1 METATLEGDSSE
13 PLSATELQ
21 RQKTRRREI
30 LQTAGIVVSGALAG
44 CLDDENESTGKADP
58 PNRIDEYLSDA
69 RNYDGRIVDAR
80 GNGDAEVIVGAR
92 EGGLAFDPAAV
103 RIDSGTTVLWEWSGQ
118 GGIHNVASVEES
130 DEEFQSDRQSSEGA
144 TFTHSFD
151 AGAIALY
158 ECNPHAGQGMQGA
171 LEVVE

>member
-1 METATLEGDSSE
+1 METAILNGDSSE
-13 PLSATELQ
+13 PLRATELQ
-21 RQKTRRREI
+21 PGEIRRREI
-30 LQTAGIVVSGALAG
+30 LQTAGILVTSAFAG
-44 CLDDENESTGKADP
+44 CLDDENESTGKDDP

-69 RNYDGRIVDAR
+69 RNYDGRVFDAR
-80 GNGDAEVIVGAR
+80 GNEDVEVVVGAG
-92 EGGLAFDPAAV
+92 EGGLAFDPAAI

-144 TFTHSFD
+144 TFKHSFD
-151 AGAIALY
+151 AGGIALY
-158 ECNPHAGQGMQGA
+158 ECMPHAGQGMLGA

>member
-1 METATLEGDSSE
+1 METATLNGDSSG
-13 PLSATELQ
+13 PLKATELQ
-21 RQKTRRREI
+21 REEIRRREI
-30 LQTAGIVVSGALAG
+30 LQTAGIVVASALVG
-44 CLDDENESTGKADP
+44 CLDENESTGKDDP
-58 PNRIDEYLSDA
+58 PKRIDEYLSDA

-80 GNGDAEVIVGAR
+80 GNEDAEVMVGAG

-130 DEEFQSDRQSSEGA
+130 HEEFQSDRKSSEGA
-144 TFTHSFD
+144 TFKHSFD
-151 AGAIALY
+151 AGGIALY

-171 LEVVE
+171 IEVVE